1 MCSESTN
8 SRWWTR
14 QSWRSKSCKNL
25 DEVRTY
31 AESILGTT
39 LVTHQTGPE
48 GKEVKRLLIE
58 EGCDIKRILCRS
70 CFRPCNFSSCFNG
83 F

>member
-70 CFRPCNFSSCFNG
+70 SFRCVQLLKLF
-83 F
+83 

>member
-70 CFRPCNFSSCFNG
+70 SFRSCNFSSCFNG
-83 F
+83 V